1 MKRHRTTAKIRLVA
15 QDERPVAG
23 AASDRTHAVNET
35 SMRPPPGSRN
45 PGLALADSSVR
56 THTLIPTGKLDRS
69 SAAILEAEIER
80 LYDNGVTSLVLDLRE
95 LSYVDSTGLA
105 VIAFRCELCK
115 RRGFDLR
122 LIPGSRLMQRAFE
135 EAGVT
140 DLLQPPEDQIA
151 ASRLP
156 AATSERPSG
165 DVASGEG
172 SRAR

>member
-15 QDERPVAG
+15 HDERRVAG
-23 AASDRTHAVNET
+23 AASDRTHAVNKA
-35 SMRPPPGSRN
+35 SMRAQPGSHK
-45 PGLALADSSVR
+45 PGLTLADSSIR
-56 THTLIPTGKLDRS
+56 THTLIPTGKLDRH
-69 SAAILEAEIER
+69 SAAMLEAEIER

-95 LSYVDSTGLA
+95 LTYVDSTGLA

-140 DLLQPPEDQIA
+140 DLLQPPEDPIA
-151 ASRLP
+151 ASRRP
-156 AATSERPSG
+156 AAASEHPSG